1 MVVSAIAMVGASV
14 ASWYW
19 IERPFRGKR
28 IPIRRV
34 LLAVGGGA
42 AVLGVVAAMLLIT
55 RGLPARLD
63 RRAAIISEAV
73 GTNYRC
79 PISDYIPFGASRACV
94 LNLSSRNPLD
104 ADVILLGNSHAQM
117 YAPTWKS
124 VITEQS
130 LHGLLVPLNGCLPTV
145 MANLSVECIQSAE
158 QNLKEVLRLPNAKVV
173 VLGLTWWNGGNALV
187 SSDTTS
193 PMGYHRPLFVH
204 ALDDLADRLRKAG
217 KQVVL
222 IGPIAEPGWDVASIL
237 SRELAF
243 GHTTK
248 HVLELG
254 KPMFDQRFKSI
265 IDHFQDR
272 NDVIFLRPDSVQCDD
287 TRCHFLLEGRS
298 LFADSNHIAVAELF
312 RFREMFEQG
321 LARAMETIPP
331 GSSSPRPGRDFRKEE

>member
-1 MVVSAIAMVGASV
+1 
-14 ASWYW
+14 
-19 IERPFRGKR
+19 
-28 IPIRRV
+28 
-34 LLAVGGGA
+34 
-42 AVLGVVAAMLLIT
+42 
-55 RGLPARLD
+55 
-63 RRAAIISEAV
+63 
-73 GTNYRC
+73 
-79 PISDYIPFGASRACV
+79 
-94 LNLSSRNPLD
+94 
-104 ADVILLGNSHAQM
+104 
-117 YAPTWKS
+117 
-124 VITEQS
+124 
-130 LHGLLVPLNGCLPTV
+130 